1 MFEMLERMMERLR
14 EVWAGMSL
22 NQRIVSA
29 ALLAALLVTS
39 LFIPTLSEHM
49 QKYTVLFAQL
59 DAQSASQIT
68 SRLDQQ
74 NIPYRLTQGGTA
86 VEVPVQYADKLK
98 IEFVAEGLP
107 DTGIVGY
114 EILDATNFG
123 MSDFLQKVNYRRAL
137 EGELSRTLMTFDEIR
152 NARVHLVIPEPSL
165 FVETSRP
172 PTASVVLDLKRNR
185 VLTPEKVQAIANLIA
200 SAAVEGLDPKDVT
213 IVDTHGNQLSRPVMD
228 ELAAQSS
235 TVMDLKFAYE
245 KRLAEKVKGLIDG
258 AHGAGTALVTVNADL
273 DFDRIERIMTS
284 YDQDSS
290 AIASEMR
297 REVTN
302 PDAEG
307 GGEEEST
314 TNYETGSIVEKLIRT
329 PGSTVKRLT
338 VSVMIDG
345 KENRSVNDAGE
356 PVVEKVPWSPEEL
369 AQIRALCES
378 AVGFDAARGDRIEVV
393 NMAFGAREVEMS
405 KEGLTVRAAVAEGL
419 GALATGIAIIV
430 ALWLSYVIIRA
441 IINTLD
447 PSKMKIEAEEE
458 IKKQLPTAEEEEG
471 EPSERAEIIRRIIQ
485 KATSDTEMA
494 AKTIKSIYRQE

>member
-86 VEVPVQYADKLK
+86 IEVPVQYADRLK

-165 FVETSRP
+165 FVETSQP
-172 PTASVVLDLKRNR
+172 PTASVVLELKRNR

-213 IVDTHGNQLSRPVMD
+213 IVDTRGNQLSKPVMD

-235 TVMDLKFAYE
+235 TIMDLKFAYE

-314 TNYETGSIVEKLIRT
+314 TNYETGSIVEKLIRA

-345 KENRSVNDAGE
+345 KETRSVNDAGE
-356 PVVEKVPWSPEEL
+356 PVVEKVPWSSEEL

-378 AVGFDAARGDRIEVV
+378 AVGFDATRGDRIEVV
-393 NMAFGAREVEMS
+393 NMAFGAREVEMGR
-405 KEGLTVRAAVAEGL
+405 EGLTVRAAVTEGL
-419 GALATGIAIIV
+419 GAVATGIAIIV

-458 IKKQLPTAEEEEG
+458 IKKQLPTGEEEEG
-471 EPSERAEIIRRIIQ
+471 EPSERAEIIRKIIQ
-485 KATSDTEMA
+485 KATSDTEMV